1 MKRPPMD
8 KVKCEEDR
16 GRQSSPSP
24 RTTPKLKEGGAGPQS
39 STPTSMPTTYGQ
51 YLSQQAYLPSAHY
64 TGIPS
69 FDPSHPMYRAG
80 VSPIIG
86 YAGGPYI
93 HPHQMRYMASMEGVE
108 KDKALNS
115 PGSATSSEPPSGK
128 ALDILQ
134 QHAAYYS
141 PGGQHKIHEL
151 TEIGKAR
158 DLSNSSPAKGSDRS
172 TPSELRGE
180 KARSPPPQRH
190 LHTHHHTHVVN
201 PGYPIYDPYGG
212 RYT

>member
-1 MKRPPMD
+1 MD
-8 KVKCEEDR
+8 KVKVDVEER

-24 RTTPKLKEGGAGPQS
+24 RTTPKLKEGGAGPQA

-51 YLSQQAYLPSAHY
+51 YLTQQAYMPSAHY

-69 FDPSHPMYRAG
+69 FDPSHPMLRAG

-86 YAGGPYI
+86 YTGAPYL
-93 HPHQMRYMASMEGVE
+93 HPHQMRYMASMDGVE
-108 KDKALNS
+108 KEKALSS
-115 PGSATSSEPPSGK
+115 PGSATGSEPPSGK

-141 PGGQHKIHEL
+141 PSGQHKIHEL
-151 TEIGKAR
+151 SEIGKAR

-172 TPSELRGE
+172 TPSDRVE
-180 KARSPPPQRH
+180 KGRSPPPQRH

-201 PGYPIYDPYGG
+201 PGYQIYDPYSG